1 MDPTVP
7 VGKDTPPTSLRVG
20 PVDSA
25 SIFDDVDKGSSGSS
39 GSSDSSVSEGGS
51 GGGSRRYAVKV
62 EDGRTDAYYE
72 DRSWFQRMIGTVF
85 LGGSATHH
93 FTAAA
98 AIPIDYSR
106 FDKTRPAICAES
118 ELAALD
124 TVFKTPYNIFRL
136 KDDLKSGQ
144 RKVKWWKYVSTFTI
158 LLP

>member
-7 VGKDTPPTSLRVG
+7 VGKDTPPTGLRVG

-25 SIFDDVDKGSSGSS
+25 SIFDDDDEGGSGSS
-39 GSSDSSVSEGGS
+39 GSKGGS
-51 GGGSRRYAVKV
+51 GGGSRGYAVKV

-72 DRSWFQRMIGTVF
+72 DQSWLKRMIGAVF

-106 FDKTRPAICAES
+106 FDKTRPVICAES

-124 TVFKTPYNIFRL
+124 TVFKMPYNIYKL
-136 KDDLKSGQ
+136 HDDLKSGQ
-144 RKVKWWKYVSTFTI
+144 RKVKWWKYVSTLVVFHF
-158 LLP
+158 LN